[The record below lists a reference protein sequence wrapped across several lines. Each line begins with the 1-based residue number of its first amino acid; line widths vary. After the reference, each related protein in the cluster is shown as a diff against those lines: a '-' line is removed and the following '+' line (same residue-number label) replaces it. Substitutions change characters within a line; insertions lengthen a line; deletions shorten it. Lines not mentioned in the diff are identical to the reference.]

1 LNQEDDGCGEKRDEG
16 LFGRDASLSFFVWAM
31 RAESRKLSN
40 IQLLLESLPDI
51 TAVNSPIFFARIGS
65 QVLHSRPLEPA
76 GSPAEPFA

>member
-1 LNQEDDGCGEKRDEG
+1 MNQEDDGCGEKRDEG

-51 TAVNSPIFFARIGS
+51 TAVNSPIFFANRIPS
-65 QVLHSRPLEPA
+65 AASPSLEPA